1 MPFSA
6 LSLKSGRKAV
16 CPFHNEVEVSESN
29 MNGAFRLRSVE
40 LSLNNTVSASCGVIT
55 MWKKTRTIAL
65 AILAI
70 SATAVVSAPA
80 NADHPGH
87 GQSYRT
93 TVHVNKTI
101 VNERHGRQWR
111 DPRSAA
117 EPSVKPTAEY
127 RTKSGEYCREISTW
141 VWIGGYEEK
150 LHGTACRMPD
160 GSWRRVR

>member
-1 MPFSA
+1 
-6 LSLKSGRKAV
+6 
-16 CPFHNEVEVSESN
+16 
-29 MNGAFRLRSVE
+29 
-40 LSLNNTVSASCGVIT
+40 
-55 MWKKTRTIAL
+55 MWNKTRTIAL

-80 NADHPGH
+80 NADHRGD

-93 TVHVNKTI
+93 PVHVKKTI
-101 VNERHGRQWR
+101 VHERR
-111 DPRSAA
+111 DPRSGA
-117 EPSVKPTAEY
+117 EHSVKPTVEY

-141 VWIGGYEEK
+141 GWIGGYEEK